1 MKTKVHH
8 SLQEKIM
15 RLIYLA
21 VALAILV
28 PHLASAQSVS
38 QKAAIE
44 QEIRRLDL
52 EHADAILRGDLPAL
66 DKLWT
71 TDFKVNN
78 PFNEVD
84 KADRIRTGAM
94 TYSSF
99 IREPET
105 VLVHGDTVIVM
116 GREIVV
122 PKGNSPDAGK
132 TINRRYTNIWMKR
145 DSKWRLVARHAS
157 VICGK

>member
-1 MKTKVHH
+1 MNKLFALVAVV
-8 SLQEKIM
+8 I
-15 RLIYLA
+15 LIGTGT
-21 VALAILV
+21 
-28 PHLASAQSVS
+28 ASAQSSKHDAEV
-38 QKAAIE
+38 E

-52 EHADAILRGDLPAL
+52 AHADAILRGDLPAL

-71 TDFKVNN
+71 KDFKVNN
-78 PFNEVD
+78 PFNQID
-84 KADRIRTGAM
+84 QADRIRTGAV

-99 IREPET
+99 LREPES
-105 VLVHGDTVIVM
+105 VLVHGNTAIVM

-145 DSKWRLVARHAS
+145 EGKWRLIARHAS
-157 VICGK
+157 VICAP

>member
-1 MKTKVHH
+1 M
-8 SLQEKIM
+8 QEKLM

-21 VALAILV
+21 VLLTVFV
-28 PHLASAQSVS
+28 PGPASAQSVKE
-38 QKAAIE
+38 KAEIE
-44 QEIRRLDL
+44 QDIRRLDL
-52 EHADAILRGDLPAL
+52 AHADAILRGDLNAL

-71 TDFKVNN
+71 EDFKVNN
-78 PFNEVD
+78 PFNQID
-84 KADRIRTGAM
+84 RADRIRTGSV

-105 VLVHGDTVIVM
+105 VLIHGDTVIVM

-122 PKGNSPDAGK
+122 PKGNSPDSGK

-145 DSKWRLVARHAS
+145 SGNWRLVARHAS
-157 VICGK
+157 VICPQ

>member
-1 MKTKVHH
+1 
-8 SLQEKIM
+8 M

-21 VALAILV
+21 VVLAVFV
-28 PHLASAQSVS
+28 PGSASAQSVK
-38 QKAAIE
+38 QKAKIE

-52 EHADAILRGDLPAL
+52 AHADAILRGDLAAL

-71 TDFKVNN
+71 EDFKVNN
-78 PFNEVD
+78 PFNQID
-84 KADRIRTGAM
+84 RADRIRTGAV

-99 IREPET
+99 IRDPET
-105 VLVHGDTVIVM
+105 VLIHGDTVIVM

-122 PKGNSPDAGK
+122 PKGSSPDAGK

-145 DSKWRLVARHAS
+145 SGQWRLIARHAS
-157 VICGK
+157 VICPQ

>member
-1 MKTKVHH
+1 M
-8 SLQEKIM
+8 I
-15 RLIYLA
+15 RLIVLA
-21 VALAILV
+21 VVLTFTATG
-28 PHLASAQSVS
+28 LASAQSAK
-38 QKAAIE
+38 QKALIE
-44 QEIRRLDL
+44 QEIRRLDRA
-52 EHADAILRGDLPAL
+52 HADAILRADQVAL

-71 TDFKVNN
+71 EDFRVNN

-84 KADRIRTGAM
+84 KADRIRSGVV

-99 IREPET
+99 VREPEA
-105 VLVHGDTVIVM
+105 VLIHGDTVIVM

-145 DSKWRLVARHAS
+145 WGQWRLIARHAN
-157 VICGK
+157 VICEK

>member
-1 MKTKVHH
+1 
-8 SLQEKIM
+8 M

-21 VALAILV
+21 VIFAVFIPGPV
-28 PHLASAQSVS
+28 SAQSAK
-38 QKAAIE
+38 QKSKVE

-52 EHADAILRGDLPAL
+52 AHADAILRGDLPAL

-71 TDFKVNN
+71 EDFKVNN
-78 PFNEVD
+78 PFNQVD
-84 KADRIRTGAM
+84 RADRIRTGAV

-105 VLVHGDTVIVM
+105 VLIHGDTVIVM

-145 DSKWRLVARHAS
+145 SGRWRLVARHAS
-157 VICGK
+157 VICQQ